1 MRRGEGVG
9 GLHTDSSSGGQDRRG
24 LKRREAGLGPAQRW
38 LDSRGQSC
46 SQFGKISQPIS
57 LEQWNE
63 VNFWDSIR
71 HAALRQTASL
81 GVMLLFWKDWA
92 QRYNWTGEIK
102 LVSAVLV
109 GLSDSKWGH
118 RPLYFLSL
126 LAVQLFWK
134 TGVKRKRQRVCPFF
148 HFYSP
153 LSLSSSLVSLCPPA
167 PASAFL
173 LDFTICFKFFS
184 FFFFHLRLQLWLTLS

>member
-1 MRRGEGVG
+1 MSTMRRGEGVG

-102 LVSAVLV
+102 LVSVVLV
-109 GLSDSKWGH
+109 GLSDSKWEH

-126 LAVQLFWK
+126 FAAQLFEK
-134 TGVKRKRQRVCPFF
+134 QEAKGKSSECSLFSF
-148 HFYSP
+148 LFS
-153 LSLSSSLVSLCPPA
+153 SLSVIISGVSLPPS
-167 PASAFL
+167 PCFCFL
-173 LDFTICFKFFS
+173 IR
-184 FFFFHLRLQLWLTLS
+184 FHHLL